1 MKLENEKDQ
10 KIYESL
16 CTLKT
21 NIYKTRINRIHAAN
35 RLLSTEKF
43 LQGINIYY
51 SCFSAVLA
59 ILSLFVKDTFFSV
72 WSVIFTVVLAI
83 SIVHLNAQKYGNRSQ
98 ELKTN
103 YIALHELLFKV
114 EFAVGRCDI
123 SKYEEFAEAYCKL
136 LQTSENHITMDYL
149 KAKYKNNGLVKM
161 DFAYYWAIKV
171 INFVVKTIL
180 ILLPI
185 VVLTIFFLKGVFVGI
200 LW

>member
-1 MKLENEKDQ
+1 MTLENENNQ

-16 CTLKT
+16 CVLKT
-21 NIYKTRINRIHAAN
+21 NISKTRINRIHAAN

-59 ILSLFVKDTFFSV
+59 ILGLYVKDTFFSV

-123 SKYEEFAEAYCKL
+123 RKYDEFAEAYCKL

-149 KAKYKNNGLVKM
+149 KAKYKNGDLVKM

-171 INFVVKTIL
+171 TNFVVKTIL

-185 VVLTIFFLKGVFVGI
+185 VVMSIFFYKGIFVGV

>member
-1 MKLENEKDQ
+1 MTENENTQ
-10 KIYESL
+10 KVYDSL

-21 NIYKTRINRIHAAN
+21 NISKTRINRIHAAN

-59 ILSLFVKDTFFSV
+59 ILGLYVKDTFFSV

-149 KAKYKNNGLVKM
+149 KAKYKNGDLVKM

-171 INFVVKTIL
+171 TNFVVKTIL

-185 VVLTIFFLKGVFVGI
+185 VVMAIFFYKGIFVGV